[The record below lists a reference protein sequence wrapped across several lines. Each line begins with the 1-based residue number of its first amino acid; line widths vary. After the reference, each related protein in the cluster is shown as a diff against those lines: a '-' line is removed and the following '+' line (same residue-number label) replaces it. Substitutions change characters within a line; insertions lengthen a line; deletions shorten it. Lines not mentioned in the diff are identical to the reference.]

1 MKLHPKLKSEFINV
15 PDRGFGKSKIYTSH
29 GGNGPPLLLI
39 HGNPMCQ
46 LTWHKILPDLIK
58 NFYIVAV
65 DIRGYGDSEGPK
77 AGGENHI
84 NYSFR
89 AMGDDFKFIMEKLG
103 FDKFY
108 VAGHDRGARVTHR
121 LCLDYKINITKAAV
135 IDILPNR
142 HLWRHVN
149 KDWSMAYWHWVF
161 MLQPY
166 DFPEKLMSSV
176 SPTYFMKKKLSK
188 PGVGLDFC
196 KKTFK
201 EYVRCFNWKT
211 ICASCED
218 YRASPTCDLDMENK
232 DFENNNHVDCPLLV
246 LWGKKSHTEVSDGNV
261 LETWKKYCTNK
272 VVGSSINGGH
282 YIQEEN
288 PKEIIKWF
296 EHFFRR

>member
-46 LTWHKILPDLIK
+46 LTWHKILPALIK

-77 AGGENHI
+77 AGGENHV

-121 LCLDYKINITKAAV
+121 LCLDYKNNITKAAV

-142 HLWRHVN
+142 HLWRNVN

-176 SPTYFMKKKLSK
+176 SPSYFMKKKLSK
-188 PGVGLDFC
+188 PGWV
-196 KKTFK
+196 
-201 EYVRCFNWKT
+201 
-211 ICASCED
+211 
-218 YRASPTCDLDMENK
+218 
-232 DFENNNHVDCPLLV
+232 
-246 LWGKKSHTEVSDGNV
+246 
-261 LETWKKYCTNK
+261 
-272 VVGSSINGGH
+272 
-282 YIQEEN
+282 
-288 PKEIIKWF
+288 
-296 EHFFRR
+296 

>member
-1 MKLHPKLKSEFINV
+1 MKSEFINV

-121 LCLDYKINITKAAV
+121 LCLDYKNNITKAAV

-142 HLWRHVN
+142 HLWRNVN
-149 KDWSMAYWHWVF
+149 KDWSMAYWH
-161 MLQPY
+161 
-166 DFPEKLMSSV
+166 
-176 SPTYFMKKKLSK
+176 
-188 PGVGLDFC
+188 
-196 KKTFK
+196 
-201 EYVRCFNWKT
+201 
-211 ICASCED
+211 
-218 YRASPTCDLDMENK
+218 
-232 DFENNNHVDCPLLV
+232 
-246 LWGKKSHTEVSDGNV
+246 
-261 LETWKKYCTNK
+261 
-272 VVGSSINGGH
+272 
-282 YIQEEN
+282 
-288 PKEIIKWF
+288 
-296 EHFFRR
+296 